1 MLYKLGEDSKMDNE
15 FTLSGGRSTDGVV
28 RVGNTV
34 RRPHKN
40 ESEFANSFL
49 SFLWENGFSHSQRY
63 IGRDEH
69 GRDIFEY
76 IKGFVPDDIGNTTL
90 EQLCEFMKVVK
101 NFHDLSLQFTHTNQ
115 VVCHNDLSPCNTVF
129 VDDKPVAIID
139 WDSARIGERWEDL
152 AYILWLWINIGSHA
166 RDKIDILGQMKIAL
180 SAYDIDA
187 DTRENFADKLI
198 WRMDKVITEM
208 AHDNY
213 QYEKTKDWV
222 EFSKLW
228 VEQNREMIKKEIG

>member
-1 MLYKLGEDSKMDNE
+1 MDNE

-28 RVGNTV
+28 RVGDTV

-40 ESEFANSFL
+40 ESEFTNSFL

-101 NFHDLSLQFTHTNQ
+101 KFHDLSLQFTHTSQ
-115 VVCHNDLSPCNTVF
+115 VVCHNDLSPCNTVKMINLSQLSIGIVRASANAGRIWHIF
-129 VDDKPVAIID
+129 FGYGLILVATQGI
-139 WDSARIGERWEDL
+139 
-152 AYILWLWINIGSHA
+152 
-166 RDKIDILGQMKIAL
+166 
-180 SAYDIDA
+180 
-187 DTRENFADKLI
+187 KLTFLV
-198 WRMDKVITEM
+198 R
-208 AHDNY
+208 
-213 QYEKTKDWV
+213 
-222 EFSKLW
+222 
-228 VEQNREMIKKEIG
+228 